1 MRRYYEIVVLNR
13 EIADGSV
20 RQVQLQGLPMVAIVE
35 GYVYSGFRARK
46 EKPFANRVF
55 ADGVGKASLG
65 DATRNLLPSCAAI
78 SGAVE
83 VRLVILEPVPVNGGV
98 NRSRVVAGGHEHADL
113 APGRQAWWSDVVPGF
128 AIVASDLDQAVV
140 RPHPN
145 FALLEWRR

>member
-1 MRRYYEIVVLNR
+1 
-13 EIADGSV
+13 
-20 RQVQLQGLPMVAIVE
+20 MVAIVE

-98 NRSRVVAGGHEHADL
+98 NRSRVVAGGHGHAGL
-113 APGRQAWWSDVVPGF
+113 APGRQGWGSDGLAGF
-128 AIVASDLDQAVV
+128 ALGARGLDQAVV
-140 RPHPN
+140 RPPPK
-145 FALLEWRR
+145 FALLE